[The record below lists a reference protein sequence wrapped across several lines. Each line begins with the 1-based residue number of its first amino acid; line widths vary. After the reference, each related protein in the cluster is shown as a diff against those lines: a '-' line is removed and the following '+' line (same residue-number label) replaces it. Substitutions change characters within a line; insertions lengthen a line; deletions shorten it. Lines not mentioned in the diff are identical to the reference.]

1 MRDAQRL
8 PVPRILIMKQGIHP
22 DYREVVFLDVSNN
35 FSFKTRSTIITKEKI
50 KWEDGQ
56 EYPLAKIETSS
67 ESHPFF
73 TGTQKIIDT
82 AGRVEKFRQKFGGK
96 AAAKATGD
104 GAAKTAEKRAKDA
117 QTKKAEPA
125 TKKVATKKVAAKKA
139 K

>member
-1 MRDAQRL
+1 
-8 PVPRILIMKQGIHP
+8 MKQGIHP

-104 GAAKTAEKRAKDA
+104 GATKTAEKRAKDA

>member
-1 MRDAQRL
+1 
-8 PVPRILIMKQGIHP
+8 MKQGIHP

-96 AAAKATGD
+96 AAAKASGD
-104 GAAKTAEKRAKDA
+104 GAAKTAEKRAA
-117 QTKKAEPA
+117 AAEAKKAEPA
-125 TKKVATKKVAAKKA
+125 AKKVASKKA

>member
-1 MRDAQRL
+1 
-8 PVPRILIMKQGIHP
+8 MKQGIHP

-96 AAAKATGD
+96 AAAKATGA